1 MAHTDQIRT
10 CFGVLGEV
18 SIDAA
23 PVRKGLENFW
33 YAVEH
38 SQTLQTRPISLQL
51 LNQRYVL
58 FRDEGGAA
66 HALVDSCAHRGASL
80 GSGWVEAGCLRCPYH
95 GWSYNS
101 QGRCVRIP
109 ADPQGTTIPA
119 RAQLAALPIEERNG
133 FIWIFPGDPALADP
147 QRIPPFPE
155 FGQEGW
161 RTVQGEYRWN
171 ANFSRVVEAGLDTS
185 HAPFV
190 HRPFF
195 PNRDDASVHPLE
207 IHSTDISVSTHQQV
221 KPPKRLGLLKY
232 IIKKDRKHSSSTL
245 TSYLPCI
252 NRIAIDFNWRGY
264 QYIYFASN
272 IPVSETETLTKWI
285 GIRNFLPYAWADK
298 NSIQNT
304 VDTYEEDK
312 AVVETQ
318 PLTPS
323 WVTQG
328 ADLLL
333 ASDQL
338 ILAYRKALAKA
349 CPLEANH

>member
-1 MAHTDQIRT
+1 MFQVAEPLQ
-10 CFGVLGEV
+10 
-18 SIDAA
+18 
-23 PVRKGLENFW
+23 NFW

-38 SQTLQTRPISLQL
+38 CQTLQTKPISLHL
-51 LNQRYVL
+51 LSRRYVL
-58 FRDEGGAA
+58 FRDSSGTAY
-66 HALVDSCAHRGASL
+66 ALVDSCSHRGASF
-80 GSGWVEAGCLRCPYH
+80 GQGWVENDCLRCPYH
-95 GWSYNS
+95 GWTYNGE
-101 QGRCVRIP
+101 GRCVHIP
-109 ADPQGTTIPA
+109 ADAPGTTIPA
-119 RAQLAALPIEERNG
+119 RAQVGALPIKEQNG

-147 QRIPPFPE
+147 QLIPPFPE

-161 RTVQGEYRWN
+161 RTVQGEYRWA

-207 IHSTDISVSTHQQV
+207 ITTTNVLVSTHQQV

-232 IIKKDRKHSSSTL
+232 IIKKDRKHSNSTL

-252 NRIAIDFNWRGY
+252 NRIAIDFNWGGY

-272 IPVSETETLTKWI
+272 IPVSEAETLTKWI

-298 NSIQNT
+298 NSIKNT
-304 VDTYEEDK
+304 VETYEEDK
-312 AVVETQ
+312 TVVETQ

-323 WVTQG
+323 WVSQG
-328 ADLLL
+328 KDLLL

-338 ILAYRKALAKA
+338 ILAYRKALANTCA
-349 CPLEANH
+349 QQEVN

>member
-1 MAHTDQIRT
+1 M
-10 CFGVLGEV
+10 LGEV
-18 SIDAA
+18 VIDAA

-38 SQTLQTRPISLQL
+38 SQTLQTKPISLQL
-51 LNQRYVL
+51 LNRRYVL
-58 FRDEGGAA
+58 FRDEDGAA

-80 GSGWVEAGCLRCPYH
+80 GGGWVEGGCLRCPYH

-101 QGRCVRIP
+101 QGRCVHIP
-109 ADPQGTTIPA
+109 ADPPGTTIPA
-119 RAQLAALPIEERNG
+119 RAQLAALPLQERNG

-147 QRIPPFPE
+147 QLIPPFPE

-161 RTVQGEYRWN
+161 RTVQGEYRWA

-207 IHSTDISVSTHQQV
+207 ISTTDTSVSTHQQV

-272 IPVSETETLTKWI
+272 IPVSDTETLTKWI

-304 VDTYEEDK
+304 VETYEEDK

-328 ADLLL
+328 EDLLL

-338 ILAYRKALAKA
+338 ILAYRKALARA
-349 CPLEANH
+349 CPEQEVH

>member
-1 MAHTDQIRT
+1 MRQ
-10 CFGVLGEV
+10 
-18 SIDAA
+18 
-23 PVRKGLENFW
+23 GLETFW

-38 SQTLQTRPISLQL
+38 SQSLGSKPISLQL

-58 FRDEGGAA
+58 FRDSSGSA

-80 GSGWVEAGCLRCPYH
+80 GEGWISGDCIRCPYH

-101 QGRCVRIP
+101 EGRCVHIP
-109 ADPQGTTIPA
+109 ADNPGTPIPA
-119 RAQLAALPIEERNG
+119 KARMRSLPLQERHG
-133 FIWIFPGDPALADP
+133 FIWIFPGEASRADPAL
-147 QRIPPFPE
+147 IPPFPE
-155 FGQEGW
+155 YGQAGW

-190 HRPFF
+190 HKPFF
-195 PNRDDASVHPLE
+195 PNRDDACVHPLE
-207 IHSTDISVSTHQQV
+207 ITSTDQLVSTHQQV

-245 TSYLPCI
+245 TCFLPCI

-272 IPVSETETLTKWI
+272 IPVSDTETLTKWI
-285 GIRNFLPYAWADK
+285 GIRNFLPYRWADK

-318 PLTPS
+318 PPTPS

-328 ADLLL
+328 EDLLL

-338 ILAYRKALAKA
+338 ILAYRKALQRA
-349 CPLEANH
+349 CLQEGLCA